1 MIELRPCESDADLEA
16 WRSVRISV
24 IPYERTESVEEL
36 RRSLSAE
43 RLMLLAYRDGK
54 LAGSGV
60 AGRGDTAS
68 GFAIPR
74 VLPEQRRRGV
84 GTALLHSL
92 AEHVQGLGF
101 PDLGVGV
108 DDEGSLAFA
117 HRFGFEE
124 VGRQVEQVRVVTAD
138 EPWPAVP
145 DGIAVINLAERPELL
160 GRLYDE
166 LALEAFE
173 DMPTPRKVE
182 ITPEQWES
190 EWITWPEATFVALA
204 GDEVVGMAGLLRD
217 VDRPERAENALTTIR
232 RDFRSR
238 GIARTLKETTIAW
251 ASERG
256 LREIYTWTQTGNENM
271 RAVNERLGYVTRTTS
286 VSLRRPLPL
295 PA

>member
-108 DDEGSLAFA
+108 DDGD
-117 HRFGFEE
+117 G
-124 VGRQVEQVRVVTAD
+124 VGVGAGAGVDASAVWQVA
-138 EPWPAVP
+138 EPASANVWP
-145 DGIAVINLAERPELL
+145 GIASKL
-160 GRLYDE
+160 
-166 LALEAFE
+166 
-173 DMPTPRKVE
+173 
-182 ITPEQWES
+182 QS
-190 EWITWPEATFVALA
+190 
-204 GDEVVGMAGLLRD
+204 
-217 VDRPERAENALTTIR
+217 
-232 RDFRSR
+232 
-238 GIARTLKETTIAW
+238 
-251 ASERG
+251 
-256 LREIYTWTQTGNENM
+256 
-271 RAVNERLGYVTRTTS
+271 
-286 VSLRRPLPL
+286 
-295 PA
+295 